1 MKKLISVL
9 MLVTIFFTFAG
20 CKKEDGDKTPDV
32 KENIVQIRNFED
44 FDEIIHGVAVSE
56 YFGSWDVNQNKAI
69 RRSSTTASCLVSSSS
84 SRCVKS

>member
-9 MLVTIFFTFAG
+9 MLVIIFFTFAG

-44 FDEIIHGVAVSE
+44 FDEIMHGVAVSE
-56 YFGSWDVNQNKAI
+56 
-69 RRSSTTASCLVSSSS
+69 
-84 SRCVKS
+84 